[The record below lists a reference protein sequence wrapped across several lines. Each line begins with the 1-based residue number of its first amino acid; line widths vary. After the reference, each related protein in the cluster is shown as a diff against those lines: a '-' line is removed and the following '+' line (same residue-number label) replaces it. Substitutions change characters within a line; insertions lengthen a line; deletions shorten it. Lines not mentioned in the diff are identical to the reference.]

1 MRAKRQYLWALL
13 FLGTPASA
21 HALDRGRAASPVSGR
36 TLSAA
41 AVRAAA
47 PYGIIS
53 SAFRTVEHNRAV
65 GGVPDSYHL
74 LGQAID
80 VVRRPGV
87 SHAQIAAALTAAGFH
102 LIESLD
108 EGDHSHFAFGP
119 PVRHGLS
126 PAPPAPALPRP
137 QPAPKILVAADEHG
151 TLRLDLGPAPA
162 ARTKPRT
169 GSSGP
174 TAAH

>member
-21 HALDRGRAASPVSGR
+21 HALDRGRPASPVSGR

-119 PVRHGLS
+119 PARHR
-126 PAPPAPALPRP
+126 PAPLQPVAAPS
-137 QPAPKILVAADEHG
+137 QPVPKILLAADQHG
-151 TLRLDLGPAPA
+151 TLRLDLGPQPA
-162 ARTKPRT
+162 TRTKTRT
-169 GSSGP
+169 GGLGR